1 MGRKKLKSQYI
12 TDDKLRNVYSFHI
25 KEIKI
30 TFNKRKRGLLKKA
43 AELALLCNVKVVLTF
58 TDLCNP
64 LNFIFILFR

>member
-1 MGRKKLKSQYI
+1 MGRKKLKSQFI
-12 TDDKLRNVYSFHI
+12 TDDRVRNVYSFHI
-25 KEIKI
+25 KEIKV

-58 TDLCNP
+58 TDLCNQ